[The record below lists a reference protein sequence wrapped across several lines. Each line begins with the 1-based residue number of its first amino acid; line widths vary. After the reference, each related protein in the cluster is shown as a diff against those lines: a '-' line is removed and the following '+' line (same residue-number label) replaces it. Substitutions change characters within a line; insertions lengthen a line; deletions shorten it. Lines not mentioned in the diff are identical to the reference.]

1 MAVSKPGA
9 TSLRYYLVKLQVG
22 GRPNFE
28 PSRTSQLWK
37 SNQFIR
43 GHMHED
49 SQMRRWS
56 RVLSWVLD
64 VLLSKRALDDHP
76 TFTSEA
82 PSFRMVLVLAFAPS
96 SPSLRRSPD
105 TST

>member
-9 TSLRYYLVKLQVG
+9 TSLRYYSVKLLEVA
-22 GRPNFE
+22 PIFE